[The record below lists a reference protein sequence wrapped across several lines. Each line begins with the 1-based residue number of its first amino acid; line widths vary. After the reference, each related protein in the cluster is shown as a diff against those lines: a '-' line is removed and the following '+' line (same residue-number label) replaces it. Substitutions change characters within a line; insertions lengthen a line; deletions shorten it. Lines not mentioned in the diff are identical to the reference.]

1 MSKYNIKRGIDPR
14 KAASVLSTARKIK
27 KHLDK
32 RADDYLAGKYDPKK
46 AARKNIMRGATTLIV
61 AASLLTGVAFDGPA
75 DINEEQAASNYNQ
88 PPIVMEIDEFAN
100 APVDEDADDADE
112 EKSSRSGFMARFRQ
126 AILSMPQSVRL
137 LIVTPLWLLGTALM
151 TVIAF
156 LWNVIFASP
165 LGAFIASFAIGLAVL
180 LALFTTTAK
189 ALFPDIPVKDLL
201 SRNNIIIIAISA
213 LLLSGIDAVAPLYWH
228 EYPLAAALVKLVL
241 GGTVIGIL
249 SVKTKNLFRRISGHG
264 LAQ

>member
-1 MSKYNIKRGIDPR
+1 
-14 KAASVLSTARKIK
+14 
-27 KHLDK
+27 
-32 RADDYLAGKYDPKK
+32 
-46 AARKNIMRGATTLIV
+46 
-61 AASLLTGVAFDGPA
+61 
-75 DINEEQAASNYNQ
+75 
-88 PPIVMEIDEFAN
+88 MEIDEFAN
-100 APVDEDADDADE
+100 APVDDDADDADE